1 MNVDHTLTALGMND
15 EWAVRQRYWSKK
27 LGRIRLGVEPV
38 QVQLDKYRR
47 VTIGMTVFPFSVG
60 LMFVAL
66 FSAFG
71 RPDVGLILAS
81 VLFIPVVAIAW
92 IDFAVLSSRV
102 KRYLREVESFEST
115 RRVRL

>member
-1 MNVDHTLTALGMND
+1 MNVDPTLTAPGMDD

-27 LGRIRLGVEPV
+27 LGRIRLGAEPV
-38 QVQLDKYRR
+38 LVQLEKYRR
-47 VTIGMTVFPFSVG
+47 VTIGLTVVPFCVG

-81 VLFIPVVAIAW
+81 VLFVPVVAIAW
-92 IDFAVLSSRV
+92 IDFAVLSNRV
-102 KRYLREVESFEST
+102 KGYMREVESA
-115 RRVRL
+115 RRGSL

>member
-1 MNVDHTLTALGMND
+1 MNVDPPLTAPGIED
-15 EWAVRQRYWSKK
+15 DWVVRQRYWSKK
-27 LGRIRLGVEPV
+27 LGRIRLGAEPV
-38 QVQLDKYRR
+38 EVQLDKYRR
-47 VTIGMTVFPFSVG
+47 VTIGLTVVPFCVG

-81 VLFIPVVAIAW
+81 VLFVPVVAIAW
-92 IDFAVLSSRV
+92 IDFAVLNARV
-102 KRYLREVESFEST
+102 KAYLREVESA